1 MLNTLLPNL
10 QIIGILLVAYAG
22 ALGVNTILGI
32 YYNVDVIKQ
41 QFSWK
46 KFWGGLVRGGILLVA
61 AALITIII
69 SCLPSVL
76 ESFGITAANDLFNG
90 LSIGAIATVMLSCIV
105 YYLKDALS
113 KFYNIINGNK
123 PKDEIQENIDTE

>member
-10 QIIGILLVAYAG
+10 QIIGILLITYAG

-123 PKDEIQENIDTE
+123 PQDEDTETE